1 MMEDTL
7 ADTLRLIEREA
18 EREGIELTRPAR
30 LILAYLAENGGA
42 AIVAKLWR
50 LALNQARPV
59 RS

>member
-1 MMEDTL
+1 MEDSL
-7 ADTLRLIEREA
+7 ADTLRRIEREA

-42 AIVAKLWR
+42 AVVAKLRR

>member
-7 ADTLRLIEREA
+7 ADTLRRIEREA

-42 AIVAKLWR
+42 AVVAKLRR